1 MAVDRV
7 FNSVPYNEFILPPEV
22 WQDEI
27 ILHLTQSH
35 FCRLAVAR
43 QMQVISGTIAKVDIN
58 YTIACYV
65 PKTMLHYRAVSM
77 SAQWEER
84 NYGSQTKKTALNGGQ
99 RPEGKLGYQ
108 PNPRWPILQT
118 SCYSKLGPGAKKG
131 PSTMNH
137 FIDGSEKLTAILW
150 SSCTSKHGLVQR
162 YAGADMGLKVQ
173 LGHLSGETCRYPQ
186 ASGRSVIVIDVEGIH
201 KINMLRARWFPATVE
216 FPRTAMTF
224 AVLRHFQMMSFMSK
238 VSSYEYYQSLAHL
251 HDNTGSLMLLV
262 VGPVSGVFA
271 RGSRMV
277 THPNAQAAW
286 SRSGVNLSGNRKKED
301 IWLDRLFVSVDANF
315 RLKRFNVSSNRQD
328 PCLNKGYSYFIDSEI
343 VNAHM
348 KKFEDK
354 IVEEKSTCNDH
365 DAVKLATMRRG
376 KGMSALKEVVI
387 AYDIGCQWGK
397 NLWKR
402 INVYRPDLTP
412 PQKQKDIVILVPKFH
427 LPAHIVEC
435 QEEFSFAF
443 ELFIGETDGEAT
455 KQTWAILNPVASS
468 TREMGPGS
476 RQDTLD
482 DHWSDHNWR
491 KNAGLSK
498 LLLQRIKDAVPH
510 REENRVTFEELC
522 KTVVSSAEDG
532 KVRLQEWTDGEK
544 VKNPYVPTVKPLTM
558 ASVCLQL
565 SEEGLDAQWGAST
578 GTLISMNKMIADG
591 LLAEQAQLDLQ
602 KEMKALGPHSTDI
615 QCVKVLDKTSR
626 LRWEI
631 DSWMEVQLVYMPEVR
646 SICGEEDR
654 AAGGECVVAWN
665 IDLLLPSSLL
675 MKHNIL
681 CDKQLLHYEWELHCA
696 QATEALG
703 IVRQKVILETYV
715 VNHKGVYG
723 HGQKIGTASNNLL
736 DVCHVEKTWSIAMYN
751 RVHEALWHLA
761 GPLGMTD
768 WYKTYCVLRIED
780 TVPIAGLKQRKKRD
794 TSSKETSGESTA
806 PQLSWIWLIAG
817 VVDNSTPEGLQD
829 AHMQRWDEE
838 CCLLHEEMQRVL
850 RSHEYNI
857 KLWSDRAERS
867 IKGATHGARAYAFH
881 QAFVRQQMKA
891 YCERTWSSVEEW
903 LKIGQ
908 IHENEGDVDDADLLG
923 EESESHVTAILGSK
937 RN

>member
-7 FNSVPYNEFILPPEV
+7 FNSVPYDEFILPPEV

-35 FCRLAVAR
+35 FCQSAVAR

-58 YTIACYV
+58 YMTACYV

-84 NYGSQTKKTALNGGQ
+84 NYGSQTKKTALDGGQ

-108 PNPRWPILQT
+108 PNPVFPPDFDFAEAANLTDQLLQQVRPRHKKRTIDDEPLHRWIQEIDSYLVELLRLEAQT
-118 SCYSKLGPGAKKG
+118 
-131 PSTMNH
+131 
-137 FIDGSEKLTAILW
+137 GSEICGGCEQDQPAVFCCC
-150 SSCTSKHGLVQR
+150 SCFNGRNLCWECIVNEHQDTPFHRIEDV
-162 YAGADMGLKVQ
+162 GLKVQ
-173 LGHLSGETCRYPQ
+173 LGHLSGETCPYPQ

-201 KINMLRARWFPATVE
+201 KINM
-216 FPRTAMTF
+216 
-224 AVLRHFQMMSFMSK
+224 MSFMSK
-238 VSSYEYYQSLAHL
+238 VSGYEYYQSLARL
-251 HDNTGSLMLLV
+251 HDNTGSLMLPDLYQVFLHV
-262 VGPVSGVFA
+262 VREWRHIQMLKRHGRGNDLSGSEGTKVGDCVVHCLA
-271 RGSRMV
+271 C
-277 THPNAQAAW
+277 P
-286 SRSGVNLSGNRKKED
+286 RSGVNLSGNRKKED

-315 RLKRFNVSSNRQD
+315 RLKQFNVLSDCQD
-328 PCLNKGYSYFIDSEI
+328 PHLNKGYSYFIDSEI

-365 DAVKLATMRRG
+365 DTVKLATMRGG
-376 KGMSALKEVVI
+376 KGMSTKAPKEVVI

-402 INVYRPDLTP
+402 INVYGPDLTP

-427 LPAHIVEC
+427 LPVHIVEC

-443 ELFIGETDGEAT
+443 ELFVGETDGEAT
-455 KQTWAILNPVASS
+455 EWTWAISNPVASS
-468 TREMGPGS
+468 MREMGPGS

-491 KNAGLSK
+491 KNAGLHKCSTLFHLQKMAKFDYRNGQSRWNHGSDTVQVEKKSK
-498 LLLQRIKDAVPH
+498 IH
-510 REENRVTFEELC
+510 TFQQSNM
-522 KTVVSSAEDG
+522 T
-532 KVRLQEWTDGEK
+532 
-544 VKNPYVPTVKPLTM
+544 LTM
-558 ASVCLQL
+558 ASVHLQL

-578 GTLISMNKMIADG
+578 GTLISANKMIADG

-615 QCVKVLDKTSR
+615 QRVKVLDKTSR
-626 LRWEI
+626 LQQEI
-631 DSWMEVQLVYMPEVR
+631 NSWMEVQLVYMPEVC
-646 SICGEEDR
+646 SIHGEEDH

-681 CDKQLLHYEWELHCA
+681 CDKQLLHYEWELRCA
-696 QATEALG
+696 QAMEALG
-703 IVRQKVILETYV
+703 IVRQKVILETYI

-736 DVCHVEKTWSIAMYN
+736 D
-751 RVHEALWHLA
+751 
-761 GPLGMTD
+761 
-768 WYKTYCVLRIED
+768 IED
-780 TVPIAGLKQRKKRD
+780 AVLIAGLKQRKKRD
-794 TSSKETSGESTA
+794 TSSKETLGESTA

-817 VVDNSTPEGLQD
+817 AVDNSTPEGLQD
-829 AHMQRWDEE
+829 TLRIEWCKLRARMQRWDEE

-867 IKGATHGARAYAFH
+867 IKGTVHGARAYAFR
-881 QAFVRQQMKA
+881 QAF
-891 YCERTWSSVEEW
+891 
-903 LKIGQ
+903 
-908 IHENEGDVDDADLLG
+908 IHKNEGAVDDADLLG
-923 EESESHVTAILGSK
+923 EESESHVTAILGSE
-937 RN
+937 RS